1 MKKCL
6 KVKLLILIFL
16 TGIQYVSAQG
26 TAVNGTVVSDQN
38 EPLVGVT
45 VTEAGTTNGVITDMD
60 GKFSIKLKNATGNLT
75 FSYVGFA
82 TQTIAVN
89 NQSKNLK
96 IVLAEDSKQLD
107 EVIVVGYGVQKKA
120 NVSGSITS
128 LGSRDLHTMSTNDAS
143 QALQG
148 KAPVYIS
155 RAKRAARCKFFY
167 HHARCRNTEQSH
179 SALDY

>member
-96 IVLAEDSKQLD
+96 IVLAEDSNL
-107 EVIVVGYGVQKKA
+107 
-120 NVSGSITS
+120 NNS
-128 LGSRDLHTMSTNDAS
+128 
-143 QALQG
+143 
-148 KAPVYIS
+148 
-155 RAKRAARCKFFY
+155 
-167 HHARCRNTEQSH
+167 
-179 SALDY
+179 

>member
-143 QALQG
+143 QAFSL
-148 KAPVYIS
+148 
-155 RAKRAARCKFFY
+155 
-167 HHARCRNTEQSH
+167 
-179 SALDY
+179 

>member
-60 GKFSIKLKNATGNLT
+60 GNFEIVAPYSKSDLQLCRIRYA
-75 FSYVGFA
+75 
-82 TQTIAVN
+82 N
-89 NQSKNLK
+89 NC
-96 IVLAEDSKQLD
+96 
-107 EVIVVGYGVQKKA
+107 
-120 NVSGSITS
+120 
-128 LGSRDLHTMSTNDAS
+128 
-143 QALQG
+143 
-148 KAPVYIS
+148 
-155 RAKRAARCKFFY
+155 CK
-167 HHARCRNTEQSH
+167 
-179 SALDY
+179 

>member
-16 TGIQYVSAQG
+16 TGIQYMSAQG

-38 EPLVGVT
+38 DPLVGVT
-45 VTEAGTTNGVITDMD
+45 VTEAGTTNGVITDIN
-60 GKFSIKLKNATGNLT
+60 GKFSITLKNATGNLN
-75 FSYVGFA
+75 FSYVGFT

-107 EVIVVGYGVQKKA
+107 
-120 NVSGSITS
+120 
-128 LGSRDLHTMSTNDAS
+128 LLHHWAHATYIQWPPMMP
-143 QALQG
+143 LKPYKGKLLYMYQG
-148 KAPVYIS
+148 KADYPVKVPLYI
-155 RAKRAARCKFFY
+155 CVV
-167 HHARCRNTEQSH
+167 
-179 SALDY
+179 

>member
-155 RAKRAARCKFFY
+155 R
-167 HHARCRNTEQSH
+167 QSGQPGASSSIIMRGVGTLNNATPH
-179 SALDY
+179 